1 MAWPTVE
8 IDGVTATNPED
19 YFPAP
24 TIVMSANKR
33 CRVHVVNEL
42 SDVRTATCEGRL
54 AHLSERTHH
63 VGTTDALSRTKMP
76 RATPVTTRTP
86 TIAPVRATC
95 AKRTCERYSHHTC
108 VCRLHRASHSR
119 PPRQYLRRQHRHQR
133 ASWGVVDIQLLGTVG
148 PLARNTLVRLC
159 VFVGCSGRWLFT
171 TCGDVCWLRYHAH
184 KHGSTALQVA
194 GGMAGALFVDPSP
207 DNYIYYSMTYQN
219 FYVNDANTHL
229 MVMTHHFT
237 GAGDAGGGGFSMNSL
252 TEVNDMFP
260 EASTGQLMPLFD
272 GAVPNH
278 DFYTVNNQ
286 YNPTVQVAARSTHLL
301 RIVHVGTWRI
311 LRLVPDSTMCSV
323 RLVARDG
330 VFQKPDSTTFTDP
343 FPELSSIVLIQG
355 TRADIAVKCTG
366 AVGDKIVFMAAPGD
380 ASFPLGDQNIH
391 EQSEMFTIEIT
402 EDDPGFDVPPTLD
415 EEDMSTSLPS
425 YLMDLS
431 FTTPDQP
438 LDATQFYSDAP
449 ANTVVAMSF
458 GGGAINQIPFP
469 GYASSCGRL

>member
-1 MAWPTVE
+1 
-8 IDGVTATNPED
+8 
-19 YFPAP
+19 
-24 TIVMSANKR
+24 
-33 CRVHVVNEL
+33 
-42 SDVRTATCEGRL
+42 
-54 AHLSERTHH
+54 
-63 VGTTDALSRTKMP
+63 
-76 RATPVTTRTP
+76 
-86 TIAPVRATC
+86 
-95 AKRTCERYSHHTC
+95 
-108 VCRLHRASHSR
+108 
-119 PPRQYLRRQHRHQR
+119 
-133 ASWGVVDIQLLGTVG
+133 
-148 PLARNTLVRLC
+148 
-159 VFVGCSGRWLFT
+159 
-171 TCGDVCWLRYHAH
+171 
-184 KHGSTALQVA
+184 
-194 GGMAGALFVDPSP
+194 MAGALFVDPSP

-311 LRLVPDSTMCSV
+311 LRLVPDSAMCSV

-469 GYASSCGRL
+469 GYALSCGRL